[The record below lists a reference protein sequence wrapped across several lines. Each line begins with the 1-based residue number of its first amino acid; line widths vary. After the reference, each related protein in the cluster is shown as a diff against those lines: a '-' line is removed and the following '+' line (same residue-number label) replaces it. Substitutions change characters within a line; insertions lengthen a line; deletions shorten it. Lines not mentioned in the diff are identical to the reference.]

1 VGEYQRSG
9 VMSSLRGRK
18 TASAAAMAG
27 GEYEQH
33 TDHVFSLNEEF

>member
-18 TASAAAMAG
+18 TASAAAADG
-27 GEYEQH
+27 GKFEQH
-33 TDHVFSLNEEF
+33 EEHVFSLNEDF